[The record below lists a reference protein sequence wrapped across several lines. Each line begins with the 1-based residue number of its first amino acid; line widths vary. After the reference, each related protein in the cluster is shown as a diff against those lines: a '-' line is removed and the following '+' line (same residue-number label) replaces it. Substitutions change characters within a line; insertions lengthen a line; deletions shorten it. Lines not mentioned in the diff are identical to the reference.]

1 MTRDIRNIPIKDHDG
16 IRARAEQRTKAGLL
30 PSSSAAGVLRPKN
43 DTKQGSGPSESTP
56 NHWMVAGVVGAK
68 SKPKMTAK
76 KVQYCHFQLS
86 DLRSA
91 MINVFLFRDVM
102 ERHYEGLRIGDVVAI
117 MNPKVLSQAEV

>member
-1 MTRDIRNIPIKDHDG
+1 MTRDICNIPIKDNDR
-16 IRARAEQRTKAGLL
+16 IRARTEERTKAGLL
-30 PSSSAAGVLRPKN
+30 PSSSAAGVLRGTSDMKPR
-43 DTKQGSGPSESTP
+43 SESSESTLG
-56 NHWMVAGVVGAK
+56 HWMIAGVIGAK

-76 KVQYCHFQLS
+76 KVRYCHFQLS

-91 MINVFLFRDVM
+91 AINVFLFRDVM